1 MRALRQAAKL
11 RRVSCPTRRRPT
23 DTWNPVGVGRLGVIG
38 GLVLVGVFN
47 PASQSAHASP
57 SLDVRAATGPAPEP
71 KAWPDRE
78 AERPPDAEPEPGT
91 DPETEP
97 DPYRSSWIGGGA
109 PFSTKE
115 TSLGFGALALY
126 SFFLHE
132 SPETRPSSLSLRVAY
147 TVRNQTVVAFEPRL
161 FLKDSRYSIQ
171 GQYEFR
177 FFPNRFYG
185 LGNQAPD
192 VIQDYTERRVRAST
206 EFQWQLRPDVYLG
219 ARYEFDRLEV
229 LRLSDAPTSSTAR
242 GLVDYLDSGVVPGAQ
257 GETLNGSGA
266 ALIIDDR
273 DSVFSATRGRL
284 YRAEITAFPEFAGTA
299 DTTFAKLRVDLRNY
313 IKTFSPKIA
322 FWDERRSQ
330 VFALHLYGEYVAGD
344 PPFQALPTLGG
355 PRRMRGYFRGRYRDN
370 YYTAGQV
377 EYRAPILWR
386 IDVTAFAAVAHITGP
401 SSTGGEG
408 RLTYATGGGL
418 RALVDVEKRTMV
430 RIDFGIADSGDVAI
444 IFGRS
449 EAF

>member
-1 MRALRQAAKL
+1 M
-11 RRVSCPTRRRPT
+11 
-23 DTWNPVGVGRLGVIG
+23 GVGRLGVIG
-38 GLVLVGVFN
+38 GLVLVGVLN
-47 PASQSAHASP
+47 PASQNAHASP
-57 SLDVRAATGPAPEP
+57 SSDSLPGRAPQP
-71 KAWPDRE
+71 KAWPNPEADRQ
-78 AERPPDAEPEPGT
+78 PDAEPESGT
-91 DPETEP
+91 DPELETEP

-192 VIQDYTERRVRAST
+192 LIQDYTERRVRAGS

-219 ARYEFDRLEV
+219 VRHEFDRLAV
-229 LRLSDAPTSSTAR
+229 LRLSDPPTSSNSR
-242 GLVDYLDSGVVPGAQ
+242 DLVDYLGSGAVPGAP
-257 GETLNGSGA
+257 GETLNGSGIA
-266 ALIIDDR
+266 FIVDDR

-284 YRAEITAFPEFAGTA
+284 YRGEVTAFPEFAGTS
-299 DTTFAKLRVDLRNY
+299 DTTFARLRIDLRNY
-313 IKTFSPKIA
+313 VKTFSPRIA

-330 VFALHLYGEYVAGD
+330 VLALHLYGEYVTGD

-370 YYTAGQV
+370 YYTAGQI

-386 IDVTAFAAVAHITGP
+386 IDVTAFAAAAHITGP
-401 SSTGGEG
+401 SSTGGDG
-408 RLTYATGGGL
+408 RLTYATGAGL

-430 RIDFGIADSGDVAI
+430 RIDFGIADSGDIAI